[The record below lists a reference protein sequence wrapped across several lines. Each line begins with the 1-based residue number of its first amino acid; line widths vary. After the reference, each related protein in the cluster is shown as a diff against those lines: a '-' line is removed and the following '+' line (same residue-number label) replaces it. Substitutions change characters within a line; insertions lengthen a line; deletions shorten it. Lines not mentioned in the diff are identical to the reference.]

1 MSPAIPRGPIKRWWA
16 RVCAYLVIVLVTSV
30 ISSIW
35 DGDPWIEGLK
45 PGNFLHFA
53 PAVVVVGELAAR
65 RERRRAGGSTGQNP

>member
-1 MSPAIPRGPIKRWWA
+1 
-16 RVCAYLVIVLVTSV
+16 LVIVLVTSV

-53 PAVVVVGELAAR
+53 PAVLAGVVVGELTAR